1 MNVPES
7 MQLCDGAEHLGD
19 VELGVLLLEDARVVE
34 EGAEVT
40 ACDKVHREVDVRR
53 ILEGVQQSH
62 EPGGR
67 RRREDVSFC
76 QDVSDL
82 SGDERQT
89 RLEEGGGRGT
99 DLVHLEQRPLPQLLE
114 RNDLVTLLVPR
125 QIYLAVASLS
135 DLREDME
142 LVELE
147 FRPPLAE

>member
-76 QDVSDL
+76 QGVSDRAMSVRRVSRREEDGGLTSSIL
-82 SGDERQT
+82 SSV
-89 RLEEGGGRGT
+89 LF
-99 DLVHLEQRPLPQLLE
+99 L
-114 RNDLVTLLVPR
+114 NF
-125 QIYLAVASLS
+125 LS
-135 DLREDME
+135 
-142 LVELE
+142 
-147 FRPPLAE
+147 ATTW